1 MEDKLVKVIIE
12 KEVAQLKEENT
23 YSFFSDFIY
32 QNKLEEKFIRFLRK
46 EQKKYADNS
55 VADREDYDHIA
66 MDFE

>member
-1 MEDKLVKVIIE
+1 MEEKLVKVIVE
-12 KEVAQLKEENT
+12 KEEAQLEEENT

-32 QNKLEEKFIRFLRK
+32 KNKLEDKFIEFLRK

-55 VADREDYDHIA
+55 VADRVDYNHIA